1 MYEFALTNSVNNAI
15 QKLCFETGWSKVYRV
30 MVKVGGMRKVNPE
43 LMSFIFSAL
52 SKDTPAEG
60 AILSVMIM
68 PVTLYCYS
76 CGRTGYRED
85 TEFMCPSCG
94 SRNVSLLSGLELA
107 IEVLEVEGNPLFNH
121 E

>member
-1 MYEFALTNSVNNAI
+1 MYEFSLTKTVNNAV
-15 QKLCFETGWSKVYRV
+15 QRLCVNAGWSKVYRV

-43 LMSFIFSAL
+43 LMSFIFSAIT
-52 SKDTPAEG
+52 KDTPAEG

-76 CGRTGYRED
+76 CGRRGYRED
-85 TEFMCPSCG
+85 TEFQCPSCG
-94 SRNVSLLSGLELA
+94 SRNIQLLSGLELSL
-107 IEVLEVEGNPLFNH
+107 EVLEVEGNPFNH